1 MKLRNTFLG
10 LGAVA
15 LLASPLALTSP
26 ANAQVTQQG
35 AGYLMRIK
43 WEKNKSYAFNL
54 NIAVNMGGPNA
65 KPMQM
70 KSPMSMKVASV
81 ANGVATLDVT
91 ITPPAAG
98 SQPATP
104 RKSQVKVDNRG
115 RTVGGDQNMSL
126 LIGLP
131 EGPVR
136 VGGTWKDSFNARNQM
151 NAPMKVTASYTLKA
165 IKTVGG
171 RRVAEISTSNTGSGS
186 GMSSSGSGTYTVDLA
201 DGMLVSG
208 NIRQTVT
215 MVTQT
220 GQGGAPQR
228 NTIPTTI
235 TISRA

>member
-1 MKLRNTFLG
+1 MNLRNTILG
-10 LGAVA
+10 LGAAA

-43 WEKNKSYAFNL
+43 WERGKSYSFNL
-54 NIAVNMGGPNA
+54 NIAVNMGGANA

-70 KSPMSMKVASV
+70 RSPMSMKVASV

-91 ITPPAAG
+91 VTPPAMG

-115 RTVGGDQNMSL
+115 RTVGGDQSMSL

-131 EGPVR
+131 QGPVK

-151 NAPMKVTASYTLKA
+151 GAPMKVNATYTLKA
-165 IKTVGG
+165 VKTVGG
-171 RRVAEISTSNTGSGS
+171 RRVAEITTSNSGSGS
-186 GMSSSGSGTYTVDLA
+186 GMSASGSGTYTVDLA

-215 MVTQT
+215 VVTQT
-220 GQGGAPQR
+220 GQDGKPVK
-228 NTIPTTI
+228 NTVPTTI